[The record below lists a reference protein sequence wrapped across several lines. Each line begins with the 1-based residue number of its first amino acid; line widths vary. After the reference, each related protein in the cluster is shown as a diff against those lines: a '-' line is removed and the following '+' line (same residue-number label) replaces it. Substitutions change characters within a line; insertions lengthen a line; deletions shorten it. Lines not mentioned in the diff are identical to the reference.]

1 MRHFLSNSSYEVSV
15 GHLYEVDPLATIQFN
30 DTMKRSVH
38 FEPEKRLM
46 LAVLDDALKSFQ
58 NNVAGGGSKSKRLFR
73 ETEEWFW
80 DGDTEHIFGFEHICS
95 VLGLGPDYIRRML
108 VQWKSKAIADPR
120 DRTIASRRRKKSRKR
135 LRYAA

>member
-1 MRHFLSNSSYEVSV
+1 MRHFLSHSSYEVSV
-15 GHLYEVDPLATIQFN
+15 GHMYEADPLATLQFS
-30 DTMKRSVH
+30 DTMRRSVH

-46 LAVLDDALKSFQ
+46 LAVLDDAFKSFQ
-58 NNVAGGGSKSKRLFR
+58 NTVTLADNKSKKLFR

-80 DGDTEHIFGFEHICS
+80 DKDTERIFGFDHICS

-108 VQWKSKAIADPR
+108 VQWKSKAIADAR
-120 DRTIASRRRKKSRKR
+120 DRTRASRRRKKSRKR